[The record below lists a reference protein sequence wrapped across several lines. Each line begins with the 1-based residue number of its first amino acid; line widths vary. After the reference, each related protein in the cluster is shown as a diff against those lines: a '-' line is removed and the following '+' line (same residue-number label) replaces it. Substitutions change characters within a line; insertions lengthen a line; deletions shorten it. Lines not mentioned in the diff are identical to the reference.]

1 MPLFR
6 RVQLNLDE
14 AFRLLS
20 AHTNTEVSMFRN
32 EYLIALIKFFNNSRA
47 AIIIE
52 KFESKL
58 VNLFKVPGIEKLWH
72 KPVNYY
78 IDEKLKVT
86 LFYKET

>member
-1 MPLFR
+1 MHS
-6 RVQLNLDE
+6 VMKDKN
-14 AFRLLS
+14 
-20 AHTNTEVSMFRN
+20 N
-32 EYLIALIKFFNNSRA
+32 ENKQYKCIAREIDLARISVF
-47 AIIIE
+47 IIE